1 MRLLSIVG
9 FVHSKVLLQFMFY
22 LCMQN
27 FTKQIAGYREDG
39 MFKDI
44 FWNLHGFY
52 DPEIDI
58 LLMHKKLGI

>member
-1 MRLLSIVG
+1 MI
-9 FVHSKVLLQFMFY
+9 Y

-52 DPEIDI
+52 DLEIDI
-58 LLMHKKLGI
+58 LLMHRKLEIQNVFK